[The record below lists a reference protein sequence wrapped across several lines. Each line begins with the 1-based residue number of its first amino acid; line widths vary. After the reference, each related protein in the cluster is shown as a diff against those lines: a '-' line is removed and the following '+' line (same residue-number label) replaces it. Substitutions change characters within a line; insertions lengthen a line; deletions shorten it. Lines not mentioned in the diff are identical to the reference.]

1 MLDVHIAWGY
11 NFDNINYPR
20 KRGVKMEIDD
30 VVDMLCQVS
39 DKLDK
44 ILTQLEKI
52 EKTQEEIERKIK

>member
-1 MLDVHIAWGY
+1 LIISIIQENG
-11 NFDNINYPR
+11 
-20 KRGVKMEIDD
+20 GVKMEIDD
-30 VVDMLCQVS
+30 VVDVLCQVS